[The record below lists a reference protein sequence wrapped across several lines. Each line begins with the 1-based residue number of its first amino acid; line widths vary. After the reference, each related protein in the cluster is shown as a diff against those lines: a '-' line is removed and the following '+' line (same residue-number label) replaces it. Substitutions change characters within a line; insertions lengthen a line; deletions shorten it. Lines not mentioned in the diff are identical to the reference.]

1 MIIAIDGPAGSG
13 KSTVAKLVD
22 LSNIDESKIRTPEV
36 SRAVSLVAKISEVR
50 ALAVAKQRAIARDHN
65 IVMEGR
71 DIGSVVFPEAKLKV
85 YLNAS
90 VSERANRRHKE
101 LLAKGENISFQQIE
115 EDIIRRDEIDQ
126 HRANSPLL
134 KLPDAVEIDTT
145 GLSISEVVEQICA
158 LK

>member
-50 ALAVAKQRAIARDHN
+50 VLAI
-65 IVMEGR
+65 
-71 DIGSVVFPEAKLKV
+71 
-85 YLNAS
+85 
-90 VSERANRRHKE
+90 
-101 LLAKGENISFQQIE
+101 
-115 EDIIRRDEIDQ
+115 
-126 HRANSPLL
+126 
-134 KLPDAVEIDTT
+134 EIDTT
-145 GLSISEVVEQICA
+145 GLGISEVVEQICA